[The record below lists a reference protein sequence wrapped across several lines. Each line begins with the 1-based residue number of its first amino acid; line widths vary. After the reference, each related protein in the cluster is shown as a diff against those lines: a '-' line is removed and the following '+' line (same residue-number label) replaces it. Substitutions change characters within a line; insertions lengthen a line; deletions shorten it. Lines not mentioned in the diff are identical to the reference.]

1 MKSFKLLLFFLF
13 AFIGI
18 SSAQILTP
26 AHWSHSVKDL
36 GKGEFDISI
45 SVNLDEGWHVFST
58 TYVGISIPVSLTLEK
73 NKNFSEVGKIRE
85 VGTLEKE
92 YVKELDETLLYYKH
106 KAVFT
111 QKIKLITADAIVK
124 GSLEYQ
130 VCKEVCLMPT
140 TYDFELKL
148 HSNDLVINKIE
159 TDTVKIN
166 SDTIKADTSIKQTT
180 NSTADSTSTADFN
193 KQFLQPNDG
202 VCGWEIFFGG
212 FLGGLLALLT
222 PCVFPMIPLTVSF
235 FTKRTKD
242 KKKGIANA
250 LIYALSIIVIYVFLG
265 FTITKLLGSDALNDM
280 ASNVYFNMGFFII
293 FVIFA
298 ISFFGAF
305 EITLPSSWVNKS
317 ESMSDRGG
325 LIGIFFMAFTLALV
339 SFSCTGPIIGSLLVQ
354 AAVGGNDTCPLIGM
368 FGFSLALALPFGLF
382 SLFPGWL
389 NSLPKSGGWLNSVKV
404 VLGFIELALALKF
417 FSNVD
422 LAYHWHILDREV
434 FLVLWIVIF
443 SLLGFYLLGKLK
455 FSHDSD
461 IHYISI
467 PRLFFAIAS
476 LSFALYMVPGLWGAP
491 LKAISAFSPPQAT
504 QDFDLSRLLIEGVSN
519 SNTHSTKKK
528 KYDDVFHMPHGI
540 DGYFDYEEGIQ
551 AAKESG
557 KPVML
562 DFTGWACVNCRKM
575 EAAVWSDAN
584 VLKRMKENYVVIS
597 MFVDDKTKLPEEQ
610 QYISAF
616 SGKKIKT
623 LGNWYSDI
631 QASNYQTNTQPFYVL
646 LDNNKKLL
654 NEPRSY
660 NEDVDAYVKWLDKGL
675 EEYKKRTV
683 SK

>member
-1 MKSFKLLLFFLF
+1 MKVFKFLFLLLFSVQFVN
-13 AFIGI
+13 
-18 SSAQILTP
+18 AQMLTP
-26 AHWSHSVKDL
+26 AHWSHTVKDL
-36 GKGEFDISI
+36 GKGEFDII
-45 SVNLDEGWHVFST
+45 VTVKLDEGWHVFSKD
-58 TYVGISIPVSLTLEK
+58 YVGVSIASLLTLEK
-73 NKNFSEVGKIRE
+73 NKDFIEVGKFKEAGNLIKEE
-85 VGTLEKE
+85 VDLGGEKE
-92 YVKELDETLLYYKH
+92 LLQYYKV

-111 QKIKLITADAIVK
+111 QRIKLLKLDAVVR
-124 GSLEYQ
+124 GSLEYMT
-130 VCKEVCLMPT
+130 CKEVCLPPT

-148 HSNDLVINKIE
+148 HSDDAAVKTESPIVDSSKSKI
-159 TDTVKIN
+159 D
-166 SDTIKADTSIKQTT
+166 TT
-180 NSTADSTSTADFN
+180 NKQINNSFEDSTSIADFN
-193 KQFLQPNDG
+193 KRFLQPSDG

-242 KKKGIANA
+242 KKKGIVNA
-250 LIYALSIIVIYVFLG
+250 LIYALSIIIIYVFLG

-280 ASNVYFNMGFFII
+280 ASNVYFNMSFFVI

-461 IHYISI
+461 IKYVSI

-504 QDFDLSRLLIEGVSN
+504 QDFDLSRLLIEGRSN
-519 SNTHSTKKK
+519 SSSHSSKPK

-551 AAKESG
+551 AAKELG

-597 MFVDDKTKLPEEQ
+597 MFVDDKTKLPETQ
-610 QYISAF
+610 QYISSY
-616 SGKKIKT
+616 SGNKIKT

-660 NEDVDAYVKWLDKGL
+660 NEDIDAYVKWLDKGL
-675 EEYKKRTV
+675 EEYKKR
-683 SK
+683 

>member
-631 QASNYQTNTQPFYVL
+631 QASNYQTTTQPFYVL